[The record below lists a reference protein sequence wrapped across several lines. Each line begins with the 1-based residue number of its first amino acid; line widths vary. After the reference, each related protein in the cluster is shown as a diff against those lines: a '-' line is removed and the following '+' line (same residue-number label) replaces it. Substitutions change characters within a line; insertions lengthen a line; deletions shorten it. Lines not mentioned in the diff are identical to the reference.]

1 MALIGAGTGVAL
13 LIVTWYA
20 AFHIGVFER
29 ADQSILRGFAG
40 LHRPRVDRI
49 TKFIA
54 NLCDPQPYVYFAA
67 VPVLV
72 ALARRR
78 PRVAAV
84 VAMIVLSANVTTQ
97 LLKPLLAAPR
107 ATTLDGFPVVAAAS
121 WPSGHATAAMSL
133 ALVSVIVAPSRLR
146 PFVAAL
152 GAAFAVAVCY
162 SFLELGWHY
171 PSDVLGGFLVATT
184 WTLLGVAVLFAAPA
198 RRPRLATAAGGT
210 SRATAAGGTSRAT
223 AAGATSREP
232 AAKPVSIREALGPP
246 AAVMLGALVL
256 VGLIV
261 LARPHAVVAYARTH
275 EAFMI
280 GATVIAALGLAL
292 ATGVMLALRR

>member
-13 LIVTWYA
+13 LIVTWYV

-40 LHRPRVDRI
+40 LRRPGVDRI

-107 ATTLDGFPVVAAAS
+107 ATTLEGFPVVAAAS

-171 PSDVLGGFLVATT
+171 PSDVFGGFLVATS
-184 WTLLGVAVLFAAPA
+184 WTLLGVAVLFASPA
-198 RRPRLATAAGGT
+198 RRPRLVTARGGT
-210 SRATAAGGTSRAT
+210 SR
-223 AAGATSREP
+223 EP
-232 AAKPVSIREALGPP
+232 AAAKPVSIRESLGPP
-246 AAVMLGALVL
+246 AAVMLGALTL
-256 VGLIV
+256 AGLIV
-261 LARPHAVVAYARTH
+261 LARPHAVAAYARTH

-280 GATVIAALGLAL
+280 GASAIAALGLAL